1 MAETWRRF
9 FTTDRILSVR
19 RARGKGD
26 FSLVV
31 RDTEEGQSLS
41 RWDAERMTSL
51 PVTGEVGDV
60 GEAILSAD
68 GQFVLGLHDD
78 NGSEVG
84 HVWATSLDGAE
95 RRDLTPDLPPYT
107 IRGID
112 TARGDDSIVITA
124 AAPDGFSLWLTHS
137 SGSAT
142 TRLLFNSPHE
152 AWNGLI
158 AADGQIVSIDTT
170 DHNPGVRRFAV
181 TIVGT
186 GTGEILGVLT
196 DGPEAP
202 VRGVRFSPVAGD
214 GRLLVST
221 ERTGFARP
229 CVWDPADGS
238 RIDVDAPHL
247 HGDVVALDWSDDGS
261 RILAVHVDEGIHQV
275 LEFDLRSGKLQPI
288 AHPAGAYF
296 EPDVAAAHL
305 NQWASH
311 YGADGNLRL
320 LHERLDQPLTVLHVD
335 RGTGEIRAQARPAA
349 EVPGVRAIS
358 QMVRSADG
366 TPVQLWV
373 GRPPHA
379 EGPLPLVL
387 KLHGGP
393 NLVSVD
399 SYQPDAQAWV
409 DSGVAFASLNYR
421 GSVTFGRKFRE
432 GFRPDIGDRE
442 LEDIESAVR
451 RLVDDGVAEAGRV
464 FITGASYG
472 GFLSLLSAG
481 RLPGLFAG
489 AMAFVPM
496 ADWVSSYDDQNPAQR
511 AAARMFFG
519 IDPAPDVS
527 AADLSAADLSRFRR
541 ASPITYVGSV
551 RAPVWI
557 MQATHDTRTP
567 PRQAYLYAKALEDAG
582 GDVALEWFSGG
593 HETSSRRQ
601 EIHDQQRMTD
611 LVQAAL
617 RGERWSRG
625 PVQPG
630 PG

>member
-31 RDTEEGQSLS
+31 RDTEEGQRLS

-51 PVTGEVGDV
+51 PVTGEVGDL

-112 TARGDDSIVITA
+112 TARGDDSVVITA
-124 AAPDGFSLWLTHS
+124 AAPDGFSLWLTRS
-137 SGSAT
+137 SGPAT

-158 AADGQIVSIDTT
+158 AADGQIASIDTT

-181 TIVGT
+181 TIVTT

-202 VRGVRFSPVAGD
+202 VRGVRFSPVEGD

-238 RIDVDAPHL
+238 RIDADAPHL
-247 HGDVVALDWSDDGS
+247 HGDVVALDWSDDGT

-275 LEFDLRSGKLQPI
+275 LEFDLHSRKLQPI

-311 YGADGNLRL
+311 YGADGDLRL

-335 RGTGEIRAQARPAA
+335 RRTGEIRPQAQPAA
-349 EVPGVRAIS
+349 EVPGVRATS
-358 QMVRSADG
+358 QTVRSADG

-373 GRPPHA
+373 CRPPHA

-451 RLVDDGVAEAGRV
+451 RLEDDGVAAAGRV